1 MPKSRTLF
9 PATLTLR
16 VPSSSRSAS
25 TPAAWRR
32 TALALFAIFALVNT
46 ANALNK
52 GGDATVFFEGG
63 RRLLAVAPLYEG
75 SSAADGFIGPPFQ
88 ALFFAPFAAIAGASE
103 PAARVVWHA
112 LNIAALV
119 IGVWCA
125 WRVAQIALKLQSP
138 FPLLFA
144 PLAAVLLPLQTN
156 FEHQN
161 MNALLLAL
169 VAGATWQLTTGAAAA
184 AGLLIGAAT
193 ALKAFPAILI
203 VWLLARR
210 LWTTA
215 LAAIVTTIALTMMP
229 IAIYGP
235 ARFAEQL
242 ETFARLGNSGWPVR
256 GNNQSLIAALDRLT
270 NGLGGEGV
278 RVASEAPIASS
289 IFIAC
294 AVALAAAIA
303 VLIVRTRI
311 SPATIGIE
319 AAAVTT
325 LGVLLSPIAWD
336 HYWTLLFPAFLFVY
350 AGTSRALL
358 GRGGQWA
365 FWTAAVLT
373 TGFSPLTLGGRGFN
387 AAREMSVDTVAAL
400 VLFAAL
406 LALWW
411 KVAFRRSDSKG

>member
-1 MPKSRTLF
+1 MPT
-9 PATLTLR
+9 
-16 VPSSSRSAS
+16 SSRSAT

-63 RRLLAVAPLYEG
+63 RRLLAGAPLYEG

-88 ALFFAPFAAIAGASE
+88 ALFFAPFAAIAAVSE
-103 PAARVVWHA
+103 PAARVAWHA
-112 LNIAALV
+112 LNLAALV
-119 IGVWCA
+119 AGVWCA

-138 FPLLFA
+138 FPLLVA

-169 VAGATWQLTTGAAAA
+169 IAGATWQLTTGAAAA

-215 LAAIVTTIALTMMP
+215 LVAIATTIALTMMP
-229 IAIYGP
+229 MAVYGP
-235 ARFAEQL
+235 SRFAELL

-278 RVASEAPIASS
+278 RIASDAPIASA

-294 AVALAAAIA
+294 AAALAAAITA
-303 VLIVRTRI
+303 MIVRTRI

-319 AAAVTT
+319 AAVVTT

-350 AGTSRALL
+350 AGSRPALL
-358 GRGGQWA
+358 GRSGQWA
-365 FWTAAVLT
+365 FWTAALLT
-373 TGFSPLTLGGRGFN
+373 TGLSPLTLGRSGFN
-387 AAREMSVDTVAAL
+387 TAREKSVDTIAAL

-406 LALWW
+406 LALWR
-411 KVAFRRSDSKG
+411 KVVSSRCSESEGGPSTS